1 MQFVTQ
7 TEWPFPSTKFQGIIK
22 GKLIFTEIKRWEG
35 GSLIYWDN
43 REFPDPNQKF
53 TDQNKNTT
61 KSQPNN
67 PKFDKLTKKIQQK
80 KAFNIQNRKEAKIL
94 PGCHAQEWQRVEWWV
109 YHWEQRWQLDRW
121 EKREKRKTHVSV
133 ERNIC
138 VPVIFLSRE
147 KEDTCFFLLI
157 KSKKHFPLRVDFP
170 LINCKIFPL
179 TFNYFLS
186 YLKPKNV
193 KCFPFHQK
201 KWSISMYKLPQKWNM
216 KSKIRKPY
224 LYLILSLQAK
234 DSLQDGQV
242 QIFPL

>member
-1 MQFVTQ
+1 M
-7 TEWPFPSTKFQGIIK
+7 
-22 GKLIFTEIKRWEG
+22 
-35 GSLIYWDN
+35 
-43 REFPDPNQKF
+43 
-53 TDQNKNTT
+53 
-61 KSQPNN
+61 
-67 PKFDKLTKKIQQK
+67 
-80 KAFNIQNRKEAKIL
+80 
-94 PGCHAQEWQRVEWWV
+94 
-109 YHWEQRWQLDRW
+109 
-121 EKREKRKTHVSV
+121 
-133 ERNIC
+133 
-138 VPVIFLSRE
+138 FLSREIFVCLWSLPRE

-157 KSKKHFPLRVDFP
+157 KSRKHFPLRRVDFP

-234 DSLQDGQV
+234 YCLQDGQV
-242 QIFPL
+242 QIFPLWSMTSICNQLIYIYTIKFTPTNWQIYTLRSLGF